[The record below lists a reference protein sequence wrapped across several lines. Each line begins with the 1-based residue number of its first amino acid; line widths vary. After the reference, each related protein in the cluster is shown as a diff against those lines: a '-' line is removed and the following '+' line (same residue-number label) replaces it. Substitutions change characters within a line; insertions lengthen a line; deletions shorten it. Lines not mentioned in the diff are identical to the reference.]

1 MTGFNLIRIN
11 IVIKNKITKNLKF
24 NSKRNNGKRH
34 YRNILSSNKVSLPK
48 ILLVMRKLRV
58 GKIKRFNFTKAKRFY
73 EPRLGSKMGG
83 KNPSM
88 HLQK

>member
-11 IVIKNKITKNLKF
+11 IVINNKLTKNLKF

-34 YRNILSSNKVSLPK
+34 SRNILSSNKVSLPK
-48 ILLVMRKLRV
+48 ILSVMKKLRV
-58 GKIKRFNFTKAKRFY
+58 GKIKKINFTKAKRFF
-73 EPRLGSKMGG
+73 EPRSGSKMGG

-88 HLQK
+88 HLLR